1 MGRVAERHHEC
12 QLLRFFN
19 AQQFGEGRLV
29 DRAHDAAAHA
39 FVPCGKGHVGKGDAG
54 IGGKVAGDGSV
65 LHHGHIQG
73 GQLVGFGRTDA
84 PALKGPVT
92 AQFETSLGN
101 FEVRLAVE
109 GAPKTC
115 ANFVKLAE
123 SGFYDGLTFH
133 RVIDGFMIQ
142 GGDPKG
148 DGTGGPGYTIKDEF
162 SKNLRHDGPGI
173 LSMANAGPDTGGS
186 QFFITLEKTPWL
198 DDHHAVFGR
207 VVKGLDVVQKIGKV
221 KTDANDRPVTP
232 VVIKKIKIVKG

>member
-1 MGRVAERHHEC
+1 MKKLF
-12 QLLRFFN
+12 LLIAVITALFT
-19 AQQFGEGRLV
+19 
-29 DRAHDAAAHA
+29 AA
-39 FVPCGKGHVGKGDAG
+39 CGKSGKAAG
-54 IGGKVAGDGSV
+54 
-65 LHHGHIQG
+65 
-73 GQLVGFGRTDA
+73 TDA

-148 DGTGGPGYTIKDEF
+148 DGTGGPGYTIKMNFQRICVTMDRASCPWQMLALIQVEASF
-162 SKNLRHDGPGI
+162 SLPWRRRPGWMI
-173 LSMANAGPDTGGS
+173 IMLSLAASSKDLM
-186 QFFITLEKTPWL
+186 
-198 DDHHAVFGR
+198 
-207 VVKGLDVVQKIGKV
+207 
-221 KTDANDRPVTP
+221 
-232 VVIKKIKIVKG
+232 